1 VSKANIYVA
10 LASAIVGA
18 ASAIDSY
25 IRSTQKAASETSVMD
40 EETKRLIE
48 SSERLAEQIKER
60 RISWEDERR
69 SIEANYGVAKTLAD
83 KLYNLADKEQKT
95 NTEKREMVSLV
106 EQLNKLIPD
115 LNLAINEQTGL
126 LSRQRGEI
134 EELIERYK
142 EYALTKAAEDKYTEL
157 LKARIDAEIKLN
169 DLMEDRNRLEQELDY
184 EALGDKMNKYLE
196 LRNQGYLRLSKE
208 ERQFIKDNAGIVDA
222 WAKASQKLIPYTQQ
236 INELTKEL
244 ENLSSTTE
252 GVEKFISESFK
263 LSAEYLDGF
272 SAKYKK
278 YLDEQAQAEIGTL
291 EDKQKQI
298 NRIYSETSKELEKRL
313 RAEERAF
320 AKSQEKRVE
329 EVQKAQQKELKEV
342 EKSYKRK
349 LELLNEEYLQKIKAV
364 DEDRYKELKKVQDQ
378 IDTIDAQQEAEER
391 ALKAREEAEEKAE
404 LKARVENAKTVEERL
419 EAQKELRRYEE
430 RLARER
436 LKEERSLQKDILKE
450 QIDTINKSYDEKIK
464 AIEAEQKAEQE
475 KLAEQLKNEKETI
488 NERYKLKLEALREE
502 QELER
507 DALRERQ
514 AEYRE
519 YLREQKE
526 LAIANAKETYEAE
539 LAEFKMLQALKYEEA
554 VSSEAQMKKVIQ
566 EYAYKSMQPGKARD
580 TILRS
585 NDLNEML
592 AYYNPTAAIKS
603 SVPQQVSIDYSLIEN
618 AMASALRKLNLS
630 VKLDKKVI
638 GQVVDERIRYNLR

>member
-1 VSKANIYVA
+1 
-10 LASAIVGA
+10 
-18 ASAIDSY
+18 
-25 IRSTQKAASETSVMD
+25 M
-40 EETKRLIE
+40 
-48 SSERLAEQIKER
+48 
-60 RISWEDERR
+60 
-69 SIEANYGVAKTLAD
+69 
-83 KLYNLADKEQKT
+83 
-95 NTEKREMVSLV
+95 
-106 EQLNKLIPD
+106 
-115 LNLAINEQTGL
+115 

-364 DEDRYKELKKVQDQ
+364 DEDRYKELKVQDQ

-404 LKARVENAKTVEERL
+404 LKARIENAKTVEERL

-475 KLAEQLKNEKETI
+475 KLAEQLKTKKNI

-507 DALRERQ
+507 DALR
-514 AEYRE
+514 
-519 YLREQKE
+519 K
-526 LAIANAKETYEAE
+526 AN
-539 LAEFKMLQALKYEEA
+539 
-554 VSSEAQMKKVIQ
+554 
-566 EYAYKSMQPGKARD
+566 
-580 TILRS
+580 
-585 NDLNEML
+585 
-592 AYYNPTAAIKS
+592 
-603 SVPQQVSIDYSLIEN
+603 
-618 AMASALRKLNLS
+618 
-630 VKLDKKVI
+630 
-638 GQVVDERIRYNLR
+638 